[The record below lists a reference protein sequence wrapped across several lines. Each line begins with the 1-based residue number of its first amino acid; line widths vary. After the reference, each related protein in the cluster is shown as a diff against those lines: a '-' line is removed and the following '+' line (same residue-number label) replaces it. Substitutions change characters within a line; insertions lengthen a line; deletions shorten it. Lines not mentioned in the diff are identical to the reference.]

1 MGFIK
6 YFISTKM
13 AFMAMRKNLDERA
26 RRKELD
32 AIFAK
37 FDHNHNGRIY
47 IKDFLAELKDHDM
60 EISQAEVKKIMEFSD
75 REGQLN
81 RSKFESYCRESAL
94 MKSLDKNHDGI
105 VSELEMTSKHE
116 MAFKA
121 LDKNNDGYISKAE
134 FANLAKTLPK
144 DKVDAVMAKFDKDGD
159 GKLDYEEFKKMI
171 QKKMR
176 IFMILSTIKMIIAF

>member
-1 MGFIK
+1 MGVQTRPDHRHVCLPDSRVAALEGCPCCPHLLPETLNIL
-6 YFISTKM
+6 TTM

-47 IKDFLAELKDHDM
+47 IKDFLAELKDHDI
-60 EISQAEVKKIMEFSD
+60 EISQAEVKKIMESSD
-75 REGQLN
+75 REGQLS
-81 RSKFESYCRESAL
+81 RSNFESYCRDSAL
-94 MKSLDKNHDGI
+94 MKSLDKNNDGI

-121 LDKNNDGYISKAE
+121 LDKNN
-134 FANLAKTLPK
+134 
-144 DKVDAVMAKFDKDGD
+144 VDAVMAKFDKDGD

-171 QKKMR
+171 QKRK
-176 IFMILSTIKMIIAF
+176 K